1 MNKVLS
7 LAIASAVSMTSTF
20 VYADRANL
28 LSDENVRAAIAY
40 AIDMDTIVETLFE
53 GKAIVADSMIP
64 NGPFKAE
71 GLERYAYD
79 PDKARELLAAAGWDE
94 SQVLDVVYYYGDQ
107 LTSDLMVAL
116 QAYLADVGVQ
126 MNYRKLEGDVGG
138 QLNAMP
144 AEGSDTSA
152 VIWDMAYGARAAL
165 ALQEYYNGYQ
175 SGKSS
180 YTPGDP
186 ARDALIASING
197 TVDAGE
203 QQAAF
208 KEFTQF
214 ENTAL
219 SDIPLYYQQLFI
231 YESNRLN
238 RNGGQYGNDQ
248 FVYDWG
254 VVDWTVEPDDDGK
267 LVLNTN
273 NAPSTFFNHPWL
285 NPGIYTFTKFG
296 LDRLMTAD
304 GALVPTEGQL
314 AESVDV
320 AADGMSVTFDL
331 KDGLTWHDGQ
341 PLTAEDV
348 VWSIETA
355 KQVVPPINPVFAKTF
370 DSISDITVEGDKI
383 TMNFAT
389 LDPNM
394 LLTFSQFAPL
404 PKHLLG
410 DVNPA
415 EFQQHPFWQNPVG
428 SGPFKIAEVQMND
441 FVRMVPFE
449 DYHGGVAKIEEIV
462 AFPSGENDG
471 NVIQNAEGGRLDYGF
486 TKSVGDVQAL
496 EAMDHM
502 RVIPADIP
510 YTRSLRV
517 NKFANIAE

>member
-1 MNKVLS
+1 MNKILGP
-7 LAIASAVSMTSTF
+7 AIAAAMAMTSTF
-20 VYADRANL
+20 AYAERVNQLADQR
-28 LSDENVRAAIAY
+28 VRAAIAY

-64 NGPFKAE
+64 NGPYKAE
-71 GLERYAYD
+71 DLERYGYS
-79 PDKARELLAAAGWDE
+79 PEKARELLAEANWDD

-107 LTSDLMVAL
+107 LTADLMVAM
-116 QAYLADVGVQ
+116 QAYLADVGVK
-126 MNYRKLEGDVGG
+126 MTYRKLEGDVGG
-138 QLNAMP
+138 QLNALP
-144 AEGSDTSA
+144 AAGSDTSA
-152 VIWDMAYGARAAL
+152 VTWDIAYGAKAAL
-165 ALQEYYNGYQ
+165 ALQEYYNGYK
-175 SGKSS
+175 SGQNS

-186 ARDALIASING
+186 KRDALIDAING
-197 TVDAGE
+197 TVDVK
-203 QQAAF
+203 QQKAAF
-208 KEFTQF
+208 KEFTKF
-214 ENTAL
+214 ENSAL

-254 VVDWTVEPDDDGK
+254 IVDWTVEPDANGK
-267 LVLNTN
+267 SVMYTNT
-273 NAPSTFFNHPWL
+273 APSTFFDHPWL
-285 NPGIYTFTKFG
+285 NPGIYAFSKVG

-314 AESVDV
+314 AKSVDV
-320 AADGMSVTFDL
+320 ADDGMSVTFEL
-331 KDGLTWHDGQ
+331 KDGLTWHDGVD
-341 PLTAEDV
+341 LTAEDI

-355 KQVVPPINPVFAKTF
+355 KTVPGINAVFSSTF
-370 DSISDITVEGDKI
+370 DAISDMSIDGNKI
-383 TMNFAT
+383 TITFGT

-404 PKHLLG
+404 PKHLLEG
-410 DVNPA
+410 VNPA

-441 FVRMVPFE
+441 FVRFVPFE
-449 DYHGGVAKIEEIV
+449 DYHGGVAKIDEIV

-471 NVIQNAEGGRLDYGF
+471 NVIQNAEAGRLDYGF

-517 NKFANIAE
+517 NKFAKIAE

>member
-1 MNKVLS
+1 MNKFLG
-7 LAIASAVSMTSTF
+7 LAVASAVTMTSTF
-20 VYADRANL
+20 AYAQRVNQLA
-28 LSDENVRAAIAY
+28 DERVRAAIAY
-40 AIDMDTIVETLFE
+40 AIDMDMIVETLFE

-64 NGPFKAE
+64 NGPYKAD
-71 GLERYAYD
+71 GLEKYAYN
-79 PDKARELLAAAGWDE
+79 PDRARQLLEEAGWDD

-107 LTSDLMVAL
+107 LTADLMVAL
-116 QAYLADVGVQ
+116 QAQLADVGVK
-126 MNYRKLEGDVGG
+126 MTYRKLEGDVGG
-138 QLNAMP
+138 QLNALP
-144 AEGSDTSA
+144 ADGSDTSA
-152 VIWDMAYGARAAL
+152 VTWDIAYGAKAAL

-175 SGKSS
+175 SGKNS

-186 ARDALIASING
+186 ERDALIASING
-197 TVDAGE
+197 TVDVS
-203 QQAAF
+203 QQQEAF
-208 KEFTQF
+208 KAFTKF
-214 ENTAL
+214 ENSAL

-231 YESNRLN
+231 YESNRLD

-254 VVDWTVEPDDDGK
+254 IVDWTVEPDDNGK
-267 LVLNTN
+267 KVMYTNT
-273 NAPSTFFNHPWL
+273 APSTFFDHPWL
-285 NPGIYTFTKFG
+285 NPGIYIFSKIG

-304 GALVPTEGQL
+304 GALAPTEGQL

-331 KDGLTWHDGQ
+331 RDGLKWHDGTD
-341 PLTAEDV
+341 LTAEDV

-355 KQVVPPINPVFAKTF
+355 KTVPGINAVFSTTF
-370 DSISDITVEGDKI
+370 DAISDMTVDGDKI
-383 TMNFAT
+383 TISFST

-404 PKHLLG
+404 PKHLLDG
-410 DVNPA
+410 VNPA

-441 FVRMVPFE
+441 FVRFVPFE

-471 NVIQNAEGGRLDYGF
+471 NVIQNAEAGRLDYGF

-502 RVIPADIP
+502 KVIPADIP
-510 YTRSLRV
+510 YTRSLRI
-517 NKFANIAE
+517 NKFAKIAE